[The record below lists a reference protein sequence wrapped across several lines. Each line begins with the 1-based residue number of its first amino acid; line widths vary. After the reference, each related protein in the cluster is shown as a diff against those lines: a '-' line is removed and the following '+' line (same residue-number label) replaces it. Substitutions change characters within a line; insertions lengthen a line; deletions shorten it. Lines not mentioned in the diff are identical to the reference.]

1 MSNSNNKNKTEKFKI
16 RIGDTTR
23 TFIMKFP
30 TPKIE
35 AQANVY
41 SSRVFSTLI
50 KSNKKSEDGGLL
62 LRDTLDRFLRE
73 QGLYTEEDVK
83 EIVEVQKLI
92 SEHESV
98 LKSGGSKQ
106 KGKEAAVAL
115 RGLRIYLIEL
125 LSKRSEY
132 DKNTVE
138 YHAEEARINYIMS
151 ECICD
156 QDGFK
161 IFQSADDYKY
171 DETGLKEDLKPII
184 SKLGALCS
192 VFDENFID
200 NLPEHMFLKKYGFCN
215 EDYDLVDKDGN
226 LVDGEGRRIDED
238 GNYLDENGEVVKENQ
253 VFVLGDFTDEDEE
266 QEEIKEK
273 PKRTRRAKKTKL
285 DTTE

>member
-1 MSNSNNKNKTEKFKI
+1 MTNNKNKTEEFKI
-16 RIGDTTR
+16 KIGDTTR

-50 KSNKKSEDGGLL
+50 NSNKKNENGGLL
-62 LRDTLDRFLRE
+62 LRSTLDRFLRE
-73 QGLYTEEDVK
+73 QGLYTEEDIN

-92 SEHESV
+92 SEQESV

-171 DETGLKEDLKPII
+171 DETGLKQDLKPII
-184 SKLGALCS
+184 SKLGALSS

-226 LVDGEGRRIDED
+226 LVDGQGRRIDED